1 MALLVARGGPSIAG
15 PPRHRRAGRDHR
27 RALAPPR
34 ARAAMRNSCATRLAS
49 RAARWTSRRRSPSTS
64 GISATRRICRTPPL
78 KTRRRGA
85 QERTQVLMDLANMCN
100 GLCRRHGATCRKLR
114 SAGPPSTETTCR
126 CTASMRTCQRRCC
139 SQHALHLFPAR
150 RRGAGPERVLTDDPR
165 YPDQPRAAARQRR
178 GHRPADRRDSVGP
191 YELHDFFLYHAIR
204 RGEAREKIQRLAEYT
219 FAGSY
224 DARKTI
230 AHWAGYVLPPVF
242 LPAVQAIVHCRTGR
256 ARATSLCRRAAT
268 GACRANGRVGRMAG
282 SSIPGADRGRAQA
295 PDVACSAQSATKHR
309 HAVLCLCFKTRAK
322 KQPAPASNTAA
333 LTNIQSHA
341 SVCLHVRAPQPG
353 AYRKPDQPAC
363 VRAS

>member
-1 MALLVARGGPSIAG
+1 MKRSPNPTTGASWSRCRALRLCCGYLFSSAGDGESTTDVVFSGHDMIYENGSLLAEAPPFGTGYAGFRAGFAVYCPRTPPPCARSSRRRLYAHPIRPPSPPDRPHRTYWRTPFVADTREEKGETLRRSLCHSGAWLKKTIAAYRRKPRRDRVSGGLDSAMALLVARGGPSIAG

-139 SQHALHLFPAR
+139 SQHALHLFP
-150 RRGAGPERVLTDDPR
+150 GA
-165 YPDQPRAAARQRR
+165 
-178 GHRPADRRDSVGP
+178 
-191 YELHDFFLYHAIR
+191 
-204 RGEAREKIQRLAEYT
+204 
-219 FAGSY
+219 AG
-224 DARKTI
+224 R
-230 AHWAGYVLPPVF
+230 WA
-242 LPAVQAIVHCRTGR
+242 
-256 ARATSLCRRAAT
+256 
-268 GACRANGRVGRMAG
+268 
-282 SSIPGADRGRAQA
+282 
-295 PDVACSAQSATKHR
+295 
-309 HAVLCLCFKTRAK
+309 
-322 KQPAPASNTAA
+322 
-333 LTNIQSHA
+333 
-341 SVCLHVRAPQPG
+341 
-353 AYRKPDQPAC
+353 
-363 VRAS
+363 